1 VNAALSVAIGVL
13 ALALALAGLGARH
26 RSYALQRPLT
36 PPVGST
42 QRIVF
47 PFIASALS
55 CRALDAALRLARAED
70 ATLMPVFL
78 ARVPLT
84 LPLDAQLPGQSQ
96 AAIALQ
102 EAIEHR
108 AAAFGVPIDARI
120 ERGRTYRHALR
131 QTIAHERY
139 QRIVVA
145 AAAHDGQPGFGAD
158 DVAWLLDNAPGE
170 IVVLRPGSTDRPIA
184 ADIASDGGDAGAR
197 ATRRPLFSRAA

>member
-1 VNAALSVAIGVL
+1 MNAILVGAVGVL
-13 ALALALAGLGARH
+13 AVALAGLGVRQF
-26 RSYALQRPLT
+26 SYTRQRPLS
-36 PPVGST
+36 PPPGAT
-42 QRIVF
+42 QRILF

-55 CRALDAALRLARAED
+55 CRALDAALRLARAEG

-96 AAIALQ
+96 AAIPLQ

-108 AAAFGVPIDARI
+108 AAAFSVPIDARI

-131 QTIAHERY
+131 QAIAHERY
-139 QRIVVA
+139 HRIVVA
-145 AAAHDGQPGFGAD
+145 AAAHGGQPGFGAD

-184 ADIASDGGDAGAR
+184 ADIASGGSDTGAPE
-197 ATRRPLFSRAA
+197 TRRPLFSRGA